1 MDTITLTPYLARTSV
16 LQYSKPKQ
24 RQRRLVM
31 KMSTIK
37 TDKHNSF
44 KVYYLDTIGL

>member
-31 KMSTIK
+31 KDSLVKI
-37 TDKHNSF
+37 DRHNSY
-44 KVYYLDTIGL
+44 KVYYIEAQLV